1 MRMKKTART
10 RKTASPARIKQFLLN
25 IFLLAGVWGTLLLL
39 VCCGRA
45 TYGGQLQEGDIA
57 LQTVYAPFDFSV
69 KGEADQEKTDQLR
82 QEAAGGVKP
91 IYDLHLSQA
100 KPKFERIDALIQV
113 LSEIQKIREATLQ
126 EREQQFSEKLKPLE
140 LSLSSLN
147 METLMGETALP
158 DWTERLKKSLEELL
172 TLGILSDADKKTLTE
187 NKTEEIMIRDLE
199 KNQETARPL
208 SEALSVEEAK
218 PKIEH
223 VVFNHFPES
232 RKSRSAA
239 IEILGQLMTPSLSY
253 RQEETEKRKKE
264 AWETVQT
271 VHKAQEI
278 KKNELIVSR
287 GQKLSRKHLTLLV
300 ALEKE
305 VSLTNKVGNTVGMAL
320 LVALLI
326 VIFIFSFRRYDPK
339 ILQNYPNLLML
350 GTVAVSTIALAKAVT
365 LSPFSSFLIPIP
377 MASMLTTVLL
387 NPSAAMM
394 MTLLLSLLAATMV
407 SQKFGLIL
415 VAVLSGLT
423 AVYATSRVHRRSDI
437 LKAGIWVGIAGT
449 VGVIIISLISGL
461 QIKVSIHEGIWGM
474 ANGVM
479 SAIIVIG
486 TLPAFESLFK
496 ITTNISLLE
505 LSNLNHP
512 ILRQLFIQAPGTYHH
527 SLVVGNLAESACEA
541 IGANA
546 LLARVG
552 AYYHDIGKME
562 KAEYFT
568 ENQIDTLSKQRHEK
582 LSPHMS
588 SLIIVNHIKNGIELA
603 QQFKFPKRIID
614 FIPEHQGTSL
624 IYFFYQ
630 KALHHAKEG
639 EVVKEEDFRYPG
651 PKPQSRETA
660 VVLLADSVEAASRS
674 LEDPT
679 PARIRGLVRKM
690 INNKFI
696 DGQLDECNLAL
707 RDLNTIAETF
717 IKVLTGVFHT
727 RVPYPEREESP
738 VRREKK

>member
-1 MRMKKTART
+1 MKKTART
-10 RKTASPARIKQFLLN
+10 RKTTSPAKIKQLLLN
-25 IFLLAGVWGTLLLL
+25 IFLLAGVWGVLLLL
-39 VCCGRA
+39 VCCGNA

-82 QEAAGGVKP
+82 HEAAAGVKFV
-91 IYDLHLSQA
+91 YDLHLSQA
-100 KPKFERIDALIQV
+100 KPKFERIDSLIQS

-126 EREQQFSEKLKPLE
+126 EKEQQFSEKLKPLE
-140 LSLSSLN
+140 LSLSSGN

-172 TLGILSDADKKTLTE
+172 TLGVFLDADKKALLE
-187 NKTEEIMIRDLE
+187 SKIQEVVIRDIE
-199 KNQETARPL
+199 RNQEAVRPV
-208 SEALSVEEAK
+208 SEIFSLEEAK

-223 VVFNHFPES
+223 VVFDHFPES

-239 IEILGQLMTPSLSY
+239 IEILGQLIAPSLSY
-253 RQEETEKRKKE
+253 HQEETEKRKKE
-264 AWETVQT
+264 AWEVVQT
-271 VHKAQEI
+271 VHKVQEI

-287 GQKLSRKHLTLLV
+287 GQKLSRKPLTLLV

-305 VSLTNKVGNTVGMAL
+305 ASLTNKVENTVGMAL

-339 ILQNYPNLLML
+339 ILQDYPNLLML
-350 GTVAVSTIALAKAVT
+350 GTVAVSTIALAKAAT

-377 MASMLTTVLL
+377 MASILTTILL

-415 VAVLSGLT
+415 VAVFSGLT
-423 AVYATSRVHRRSDI
+423 AVYFTSRVRRRSDI
-437 LKAGIWVGIAGT
+437 LKAGIWAGIAGA

-474 ANGVM
+474 ANGIM

-505 LSNLNHP
+505 LSDLNHP

-527 SLVVGNLAESACEA
+527 SLVVGNLAESACEV

-546 LLARVG
+546 LLSRVG

-603 QQFKFPKRIID
+603 QQFKLPKRIID
-614 FIPEHQGTSL
+614 FVPEHQGTSL

-630 KALHHAKEG
+630 KALHQAKEG
-639 EVVKEEDFRYPG
+639 EVVKEENFRYPG
-651 PKPQSRETA
+651 PKAQSKETA

-679 PARIRGLVRKM
+679 PARISGLVRKM

-696 DGQLDECNLAL
+696 DGQLDECNLTL

-727 RVPYPEREESP
+727 RVPYPEREESSIK
-738 VRREKK
+738 REKK

>member
-1 MRMKKTART
+1 MKKTART
-10 RKTASPARIKQFLLN
+10 GKTASPARIKQLLLN
-25 IFLLAGVWGTLLLL
+25 VFLLAGIWGTLLLL
-39 VCCGRA
+39 VCCGGA

-69 KGEADQEKTDQLR
+69 KGEVDQEKTDELR
-82 QEAAGGVKP
+82 QEASRGVKSV
-91 IYDLHLSQA
+91 YDLHLSQA
-100 KPKFERIDALIQV
+100 KPKFEQIDSLIQA
-113 LSEIQKIREATLQ
+113 LSEIQKIQEATLQ
-126 EREQQFSEKLKPLE
+126 EKEQQFSEKLKPLE
-140 LSLSSLN
+140 LVLSSGN
-147 METLMGETALP
+147 METLIGETALP

-172 TLGILSDADKKTLTE
+172 TLGILSDADKKTLAE
-187 NKTEEIMIRDLE
+187 SKTEEVMIRDPE
-199 KNQETARPL
+199 ENQESARSLAEVL
-208 SEALSVEEAK
+208 SLEEAK

-223 VVFNHFPES
+223 VVFDHFPES
-232 RKSRSAA
+232 RKGRSAA
-239 IEILGQLMTPSLSY
+239 IEILEQLITPSLSY
-253 RQEETEKRKKE
+253 HQEETERRKKQ
-264 AWETVQT
+264 AWEAAKTVY
-271 VHKAQEI
+271 KIQEI
-278 KKNELIVSR
+278 KKNELIVSK
-287 GQKLSRKHLTLLV
+287 GQKLNRKHLMLLA

-305 VSLTNKVGNTVGMAL
+305 VSLTNKVENILGIAL
-320 LVALLI
+320 LIVLLI

-339 ILQNYPNLLML
+339 ALHDYPNLLML
-350 GTVAVSTIALAKAVT
+350 GAIAVSTIGLAKAVT

-387 NPSAAMM
+387 NPSAAIM

-415 VAVLSGLT
+415 VTVLSGLT
-423 AVYATSRVHRRSDI
+423 AVYSANRVCRRSDI
-437 LKAGIWVGIAGT
+437 LKAGIWAGIAGA
-449 VGVIIISLISGL
+449 VGVVIISLISGL
-461 QIKVSIHEGIWGM
+461 QIKVSIYEGIWGM
-474 ANGVM
+474 ANGVV
-479 SAIIVIG
+479 SAIVAMG
-486 TLPAFESLFK
+486 MLPAFESLFK
-496 ITTNISLLE
+496 VTTNISLLE
-505 LSNLNHP
+505 LSDLNHP
-512 ILRQLFIQAPGTYHH
+512 ILRQLFIHAPGTYHH

-568 ENQIDTLSKQRHEK
+568 ENQSDTLSKQRHEK

-603 QQFKFPKRIID
+603 QQFKLPKRIID

-630 KALHHAKEG
+630 KALHQVKEG

-651 PKPQSRETA
+651 PKAQSKETA

-679 PARIRGLVRKM
+679 PARIHGLVRKM

-696 DGQLDECNLAL
+696 DGQLDECNLTL

-727 RVPYPEREESP
+727 RISYPEHEESP
-738 VRREKK
+738 IRREKK

>member
-1 MRMKKTART
+1 MRKTART
-10 RKTASPARIKQFLLN
+10 RKTTSPAKIKRLLLDV
-25 IFLLAGVWGTLLLL
+25 FLLAGVWGALLLL
-39 VCCGRA
+39 VCCGGA
-45 TYGGQLQEGDIA
+45 TYGGHLQEGDIV

-69 KGEADQEKTDQLR
+69 KGEVDQEKTDQLR
-82 QEAAGGVKP
+82 QEAAAGVQFV
-91 IYDLHLSQA
+91 YDLHLSQA
-100 KPKFERIDALIQV
+100 KPKFERIDSLIQA

-172 TLGILSDADKKTLTE
+172 TLGVFSDADKRGLVESKTQE
-187 NKTEEIMIRDLE
+187 VIIRDLE
-199 KNQETARPL
+199 RNQEAARPV
-208 SEALSVEEAK
+208 SEIFSLEEAK

-223 VVFNHFPES
+223 VVFDHFPES

-253 RQEETEKRKKE
+253 HQEETEKRKKD
-264 AWETVQT
+264 AWEAVQT
-271 VHKAQEI
+271 VYKAQEI
-278 KKNELIVSR
+278 KKNELIVSK
-287 GQKLSRKHLTLLV
+287 GQKLSRKHLTLLA

-326 VIFIFSFRRYDPK
+326 VIFVFSFRRYDPK
-339 ILQNYPNLLML
+339 ILHDYPNLLML
-350 GTVAVSTIALAKAVT
+350 AVVAVSTTGLAKAVT

-423 AVYATSRVHRRSDI
+423 AVYATSRVRRRSDI
-437 LKAGIWVGIAGT
+437 LKAGIWAGIAGAI
-449 VGVIIISLISGL
+449 GVIIISLISGL
-461 QIKVSIHEGIWGM
+461 QIKVSIHEGIIWGM

-505 LSNLNHP
+505 LSDLNHP
-512 ILRQLFIQAPGTYHH
+512 TLKQLFIHAPGTYHH
-527 SLVVGNLAESACEA
+527 SLIVGNLAESACEA

-568 ENQIDTLSKQRHEK
+568 ENQIDIPSKQRHEK

-603 QQFKFPKRIID
+603 QQFKLPKRIID

-630 KALHHAKEG
+630 KALRQAKEG

-651 PKPQSRETA
+651 PKAQSRETA

-717 IKVLTGVFHT
+717 IKVLTSVFHT
-727 RVPYPEREESP
+727 RVPYPEQKGSSED
-738 VRREKK
+738 